1 MSVLLWIIAA
11 TMIDGLVSLVGAAT
25 LVLKKETL
33 DKLLMVLVAFSTGA
47 LLGGA
52 FFHLMPEA
60 LEAMEPS
67 AAFRYL
73 LAGFSIFFLIE
84 KLLHWHHCH
93 EEHCEVHAFT
103 SLILFG
109 DGIHNFIDGLVMA
122 ASFLVSIR
130 FGIVTTLLILGH
142 ELPQEL
148 GDFGVLV
155 HGGFSTRKALAFN
168 FLSQMTAVAGGVAG
182 FLFSGAAGFTA
193 LLLPFAAGGF
203 VYIAASD
210 LVPELHKEKRLA
222 KSMLYFAFF
231 LIGIGFMLGI
241 KLLFG
246 G

>member
-11 TMIDGLVSLVGAAT
+11 TMVDGLVSLVGAVT

-33 DKLLMVLVAFSTGA
+33 NKLLMVLVAFSTGA

-60 LEAMEPS
+60 LEAMEAP

-73 LAGFSIFFLIE
+73 LLGFILFFLIE

-103 SLILFG
+103 YLILFG
-109 DGIHNFIDGLVMA
+109 DGIHNFIDGLVIA
-122 ASFLVSIR
+122 ASFLVSIP

-148 GDFGVLV
+148 GDFGVLL
-155 HGGFSTRKALAFN
+155 HGGFSARKALAFN
-168 FLSQMTAVAGGVAG
+168 FLSQMTAVAGGIAG
-182 FLFSGAAGFTA
+182 FLISGAAGFTS

-210 LVPELHKEKRLA
+210 LVPELHKEKRLG

>member
-1 MSVLLWIIAA
+1 MPVLLWIIAA
-11 TMIDGLVSLVGAAT
+11 TMIDGLAALVGAVT

-33 DKLLMVLVAFSTGA
+33 NKLLMVLVAFSTGA

-52 FFHLMPEA
+52 FLHLMPEA

-67 AAFRYL
+67 AAFGYL
-73 LAGFSIFFLIE
+73 LLGFILFFLIE
-84 KLLHWHHCH
+84 KLLHWRHCH
-93 EEHCEVHAFT
+93 EGHCDVHAFT
-103 SLILFG
+103 YLILFG
-109 DGIHNFIDGLVMA
+109 DGIHNFIDGLVIA
-122 ASFLVSIR
+122 ASFLVSIP

-182 FLFSGAAGFTA
+182 FLLSGAAGFTT

-222 KSMLYFAFF
+222 KSMFYFAFF

>member
-1 MSVLLWIIAA
+1 MTVLLWIIAA
-11 TMIDGLVSLVGAAT
+11 TMVDGLVSMVGAVT

-33 DKLLMVLVAFSTGA
+33 NKLLMVLVAFSTGT

-60 LEAMEPS
+60 LEAMKPS
-67 AAFRYL
+67 VAFNYL
-73 LAGFSIFFLIE
+73 LAGFILFFLIE

-103 SLILFG
+103 YLILFG
-109 DGIHNFIDGLVMA
+109 DGIHNFIDGLVIA
-122 ASFLVSIR
+122 ASFLVSIP

-148 GDFGVLV
+148 GDFGVLL
-155 HGGFSTRKALAFN
+155 HGGFSARKALAFN
-168 FLSQMTAVAGGVAG
+168 FLSQMTAVAGGIAG
-182 FLFSGAAGFTA
+182 FLISGAAGFTS

-210 LVPELHKEKRLA
+210 LVPELHKEKRLG
-222 KSMLYFAFF
+222 KSMFYFAFF
-231 LIGIGFMLGI
+231 LIGIGFMLGV

>member
-11 TMIDGLVSLVGAAT
+11 TMIDGLISLVGAAT

-60 LEAMEPS
+60 LEAMKPS
-67 AAFRYL
+67 VAFRYL
-73 LAGFSIFFLIE
+73 LVGFILFFLIE

-103 SLILFG
+103 YLILFG
-109 DGIHNFIDGLVMA
+109 DGIHNFIDGLVIA
-122 ASFLVSIR
+122 ASFLVGIP

-148 GDFGVLV
+148 GDFGVLL
-155 HGGFSTRKALAFN
+155 HGGFSARKALAFN
-168 FLSQMTAVAGGVAG
+168 FLSQMTAVAGGIAG
-182 FLFSGAAGFTA
+182 FLLSGAAGFTA

-210 LVPELHKEKRLA
+210 LIPELHKEKRLG

-231 LIGIGFMLGI
+231 LIGIGFMLGV

>member
-11 TMIDGLVSLVGAAT
+11 TMIDGLVALVGAVT
-25 LVLKKETL
+25 LVLKKNTL

-52 FFHLMPEA
+52 FLHLMPEA
-60 LEAMEPS
+60 LEAMKTS
-67 AAFRYL
+67 VAFSYL
-73 LAGFSIFFLIE
+73 LAGFIIFFLIE

-103 SLILFG
+103 YLILFG
-109 DGIHNFIDGLVMA
+109 DGIHNFIDGLIIA
-122 ASFLVSIR
+122 ASFLVGIP
-130 FGIVTTLLILGH
+130 FGIVTTLLIIGH
-142 ELPQEL
+142 EVPQEL
-148 GDFGVLV
+148 GDFGVLLY
-155 HGGFSTRKALAFN
+155 GGFSKGKALGFN
-168 FLSQMTAVAGGVAG
+168 LLSQMTAVAGGVAG
-182 FLFSGAAGFTA
+182 FLLSGVAGFTA
-193 LLLPFAAGGF
+193 PLLPFAAGGF

-222 KSMLYFAFF
+222 KSLFYFAFF